1 MAEVKKKTVKK
12 TTNTSKVQKVSKTKK
27 NVSELSSDEL
37 MEQILAKKKSKSNG
51 SSEKKKTSIGTK
63 KSVSSSTKSVD
74 KKELNKGLSND
85 ELYDLIKS
93 KKKSTKKG
101 SVGTKKAV
109 ASKDNASKE
118 IQKEVSVDSIESV
131 FEVEKNTKQQAVD
144 NIEKIE
150 SERKASDFK
159 DNLIITREITFT
171 EDSIDL
177 KDKKLLKQLRE
188 AIEEFDALDDTSP
201 KIEKKEDIE
210 IVDTKCVDKKK
221 SLDIKVVKVII
232 MVLLLIIIVV
242 SIVLFSL
249 KDDKPIDL
257 VIPKKAEEVVDL
269 RPQLYEECLKRPLN
283 DNDKTG
289 EILLAEEELT
299 NYLKKNYSTSVLY
312 EDLSLGF
319 SYSYNPDVVY
329 YAASTIKS
337 LDALYIYTKAAAG
350 ELDLDETMTYSK
362 KYKWNSSKEM
372 SKYSYGD
379 KVSFRNL
386 VKYAIT
392 VSDNT
397 AHQMLVA
404 YIGRGKLKEFGNSL
418 GAENT
423 LVGSDNFG
431 NISVTDAIIYMKAIN
446 EFINNNDELGAELKS
461 YFVQADQ
468 NGLKFEDLGIEA
480 AHKYGEYSYFY
491 HDIGIV
497 YDENP
502 YVIAILTHEGN
513 DDFLEIVKDINKHVY
528 ELHKAYNTNRE
539 NVCHLEVYGS

>member
-12 TTNTSKVQKVSKTKK
+12 ATNTSKVQKVSKTKK
-27 NVSELSSDEL
+27 NVSDLSSDEL
-37 MEQILAKKKSKSNG
+37 MEQILAKKKSKSN
-51 SSEKKKTSIGTK
+51 SSSGKKKTATGAK
-63 KSVSSSTKSVD
+63 KGASLNTKSVA
-74 KKELNKGLSND
+74 KKDLNKELSND
-85 ELYDLIKS
+85 ELYELIKS
-93 KKKSTKKG
+93 KKKSTKK
-101 SVGTKKAV
+101 S
-109 ASKDNASKE
+109 
-118 IQKEVSVDSIESV
+118 SVDSKESV
-131 FEVEKNTKQQAVD
+131 LEVEKNVEQQVVD
-144 NIEKIE
+144 NIEKTE
-150 SERKASDFK
+150 SEKKTSDFK

-188 AIEEFDALDDTSP
+188 AIEEFDALDDTAP

-221 SLDIKVVKVII
+221 SLDSKVVKFII
-232 MVLLLIIIVV
+232 MVLLLIVIVV
-242 SIVLFSL
+242 SIVFFSL

-257 VIPKKAEEVVDL
+257 VIPKKEEEVVDL
-269 RPQLYEECLKRPLN
+269 RPELYEECLKRPLN
-283 DNDKTG
+283 DSDKTG

-372 SKYSYGD
+372 SKYNYGD
-379 KVSFRNL
+379 KVSLRNL
-386 VKYAIT
+386 VKYAVT
-392 VSDNT
+392 VSDNS

-404 YIGRGKLKEFGNSL
+404 YIGRSKLKEFGNSL